1 MLRIGIFPNKNK
13 PLARNILN
21 TLLQLITERGG
32 QGLLPESLGTEWLG
46 DQAACPD
53 ETLREQIDV
62 AITLGGDGT
71 LLSVSRRLACSGIPI
86 LGINLGQ
93 LGFLADVE
101 VAELTQSMD
110 CLFSGKYTLQQR
122 IMVEAWVERSTERE
136 FLSYAMNEVVVI
148 KSGFSRLIDLEI
160 AMKCEPVTKFS
171 ADGVIVATP
180 TGSTGYSLSAGG
192 PIVHPE
198 LDVLLLTPICSNTLH
213 ARPFVIPGHEE
224 LCIRV
229 PAPQGDIL
237 VTADGQNGYHVQPGE
252 AICIRRASAKT
263 PFIRLP
269 GTSYYEA
276 LRRKLWRNY
285 EDRD

>member
-32 QGLLPESLGTEWLG
+32 QGLLPESLGTDWLG

-101 VAELTQSMD
+101 VSELAQSMD
-110 CLFSGKYTLQQR
+110 CLFSGTYTLQQR
-122 IMVEAWVERSTERE
+122 IMVEAWVERGTERE
-136 FLSYAMNEVVVI
+136 FLSYAMNEVVVT

-252 AICIRRASAKT
+252 AICIRRAAAKT